1 MQISLSRT
9 SAFDP
14 AIIETALHH
23 NGSGE
28 QHKGS
33 MSKLQHICTMNSSTE
48 VLKLPGKYMVRNQNG
63 HRYRRATVTLAL
75 LTVTSSIIEGSHDA
89 WLGYRSLSL

>member
-1 MQISLSRT
+1 MQISLLRL
-9 SAFDP
+9 AFDR

-23 NGSGE
+23 DGGE

-48 VLKLPGKYMVRNQNG
+48 VLKLPGKYG
-63 HRYRRATVTLAL
+63 KKSKWPSLFPVTLAL
-75 LTVTSSIIEGSHDA
+75 LTAHVAPISKGAADTETCLA
-89 WLGYRSLSL
+89 VFRAR